1 MVLVRP
7 TGFEPATFS
16 FGGRRSNPL
25 SYEREGW
32 RVYQGVSL
40 GKSRVKYLG
49 EINEATP
56 FDRSR
61 LKPIRLWDEQVS
73 PARYAQRASI
83 TSPIATTL
91 THLPM
96 VFEQEQ
102 LGREYSLEGRIPTPL
117 AHLVPRA
124 WLGDRHRGHLD
135 RLQRAVAWASGPLGD
150 RVDRSEP

>member
-1 MVLVRP
+1 MVRP

-25 SYEREGW
+25 SYEREGGEFI
-32 RVYQGVSL
+32 RGAQAE
-40 GKSRVKYLG
+40 KAG

-102 LGREYSLEGRIPTPL
+102 LGREYSLEGQIPTPL
-117 AHLVPRA
+117 AQLVPRA
-124 WLGDRHRGHLD
+124 RIR
-135 RLQRAVAWASGPLGD
+135 
-150 RVDRSEP
+150 RSSPWSS

>member
-1 MVLVRP
+1 MVRP

-32 RVYQGVSL
+32 RVYQGVSP
-40 GKSRVKYLG
+40 GKFGRKYW
-49 EINEATP
+49 EETNEATP

-117 AHLVPRA
+117 AHLVPR
-124 WLGDRHRGHLD
+124 
-135 RLQRAVAWASGPLGD
+135 V
-150 RVDRSEP
+150 RVRRSSPWSS

>member
-1 MVLVRP
+1 MVRP

-25 SYEREGW
+25 SYEREGR
-32 RVYQGVSL
+32 RVYQGAEAE
-40 GKSRVKYLG
+40 KAG

-102 LGREYSLEGRIPTPL
+102 LGREYSLEGQIPTPL
-117 AHLVPRA
+117 AHPVPR
-124 WLGDRHRGHLD
+124 
-135 RLQRAVAWASGPLGD
+135 V
-150 RVDRSEP
+150 RVRRSSPWSS

>member
-1 MVLVRP
+1 MVRP

-32 RVYQGVSL
+32 RVYQG
-40 GKSRVKYLG
+40 SRRVNPG

-73 PARYAQRASI
+73 PARNAQRASI

-96 VFEQEQ
+96 AFEQEQ
-102 LGREYSLEGRIPTPL
+102 L
-117 AHLVPRA
+117 
-124 WLGDRHRGHLD
+124 
-135 RLQRAVAWASGPLGD
+135 
-150 RVDRSEP
+150 RVG

>member
-1 MVLVRP
+1 MVRP

-32 RVYQGVSL
+32 RVYQGARRVNPG
-40 GKSRVKYLG
+40 GK
-49 EINEATP
+49 NEATP

-102 LGREYSLEGRIPTPL
+102 LGREYSLEGQIPTPL

-124 WLGDRHRGHLD
+124 
-135 RLQRAVAWASGPLGD
+135 
-150 RVDRSEP
+150 RVRRSLPWSS

>member
-1 MVLVRP
+1 MVRP

-32 RVYQGVSL
+32 RVYQG
-40 GKSRVKYLG
+40 SRRVNPG

-124 WLGDRHRGHLD
+124 
-135 RLQRAVAWASGPLGD
+135 
-150 RVDRSEP
+150 RVRRSSPWSS

>member
-1 MVLVRP
+1 MVRP

-124 WLGDRHRGHLD
+124 
-135 RLQRAVAWASGPLGD
+135 
-150 RVDRSEP
+150 RVRRSSPWSS

>member
-1 MVLVRP
+1 MVRP

-16 FGGRRSNPL
+16 FGGRRSHPL
-25 SYEREGW
+25 SYEREGS
-32 RVYQGVSL
+32 RVYQGTRWVQ
-40 GKSRVKYLG
+40 RVQ
-49 EINEATP
+49 IDEATP

-102 LGREYSLEGRIPTPL
+102 LGREYSLEGQIPTPL

-124 WLGDRHRGHLD
+124 RIR
-135 RLQRAVAWASGPLGD
+135 R
-150 RVDRSEP
+150 RSPRSS